1 MMLHHKSSLAGS
13 KTKLSNYQEL
23 QVAQKLT
30 TQGKVAA
37 AVKQGLDFRICHLFL
52 IKSAAFGQE
61 LVVFE
66 TNPSMQFCV
75 EMKM

>member
-1 MMLHHKSSLAGS
+1 MMLHYKSSLAGS
-13 KTKLSNYQEL
+13 KTKLSNYQDL

-30 TQGKVAA
+30 TQGKVA

-52 IKSAAFGQE
+52 IKSATFGQE